1 MRADKHMVID
11 GENLVI
17 KNRIVGNPLK
27 VDIDSIAMIIANAY
41 HNRSEDLC
49 IKSA

>member
-1 MRADKHMVID
+1 MHANKHIVID

-17 KNRIVGNPLK
+17 KNCIVGDPLL
-27 VDIDSIAMIIANAY
+27 VDIDGIAIIIANAY
-41 HNRSEDLC
+41 HNSSEDLC